1 MKEYADST
9 ASRLTKAITVMLHI
23 ANYVEAEC
31 NKGNHDVLKIGYGA
45 KDIADYL
52 RDGVKDILTLQQAY
66 DGKLEL
72 LGRRNAECKEF
83 NAECKEFE
91 DCLKGIFGE
100 CDPEQIAYILN
111 ADDLKA
117 IEGIYENAV
126 NRYEEKEK
134 NE

>member
-1 MKEYADST
+1 MAKYEWST
-9 ASRLTKAITVMLHI
+9 AGGLVKTITVMLHI

-31 NKGNHDVLKIGYGA
+31 NKGNRDVLQIGYGA
-45 KDIADYL
+45 KAIADYL

-66 DGKLEL
+66 DGKMEL
-72 LGRRNAECKEF
+72 LGMR

-100 CDPEQIAYILN
+100 CDPEQIEYILN
-111 ADDLKA
+111 EDDLKA
-117 IEGIYENAV
+117 IKEIYGNAV
-126 NRYEEKEK
+126 NRYEEKEE

>member
-1 MKEYADST
+1 MGQYVRSNADKLVKVIS
-9 ASRLTKAITVMLHI
+9 VMLHI

-31 NKGNHDVLKIGYGA
+31 NKGNRDVLKIGYGEKA
-45 KDIADYL
+45 IADYL
-52 RDGVKDILTLQQAY
+52 RDGVKNILTLQQAY

-72 LGRRNAECKEF
+72 LVMR

-100 CDPEQIAYILN
+100 CDPEQIGYILN

-117 IEGIYENAV
+117 IEEIYENAV
-126 NRYEEKEK
+126 NRYEEKE
-134 NE
+134 ETE

>member
-1 MKEYADST
+1 MKEYTDST

-31 NKGNHDVLKIGYGA
+31 NKGNHDVLQIEYGA

-72 LGRRNAECKEF
+72 LGMR

-91 DCLKGIFGE
+91 DCLKGIFGK
-100 CDPEQIAYILN
+100 CDPEQIGYILN

-117 IEGIYENAV
+117 IKEIYENAV
-126 NRYEEKEK
+126 NRYEEKE
-134 NE
+134 ETE

>member
-1 MKEYADST
+1 MAKYEWST
-9 ASRLTKAITVMLHI
+9 AGGLVKTITVMLHI

-31 NKGNHDVLKIGYGA
+31 SKGNHNVLKIGYGA
-45 KDIADYL
+45 KAIADYL

-72 LGRRNAECKEF
+72 LGLRNAQ
-83 NAECKEFE
+83 CKEFE

-100 CDPEQIAYILN
+100 CDQEHIGYILN

-117 IEGIYENAV
+117 IKGIYENAV
-126 NRYEEKEK
+126 NRYEEKE
-134 NE
+134 ETE

>member
-1 MKEYADST
+1 MGEYVRSNADNLVKVIS
-9 ASRLTKAITVMLHI
+9 VMLHI

-31 NKGNHDVLKIGYGA
+31 NKGNHDVLQIGYGA
-45 KDIADYL
+45 KAIADYL

-72 LGRRNAECKEF
+72 LGMR

-100 CDPEQIAYILN
+100 CDPEQIGYILN
-111 ADDLKA
+111 ADDVKA
-117 IEGIYENAV
+117 IEEIYENAV
-126 NRYEEKEK
+126 NRYEEKE
-134 NE
+134 ETE

>member
-1 MKEYADST
+1 MVEYAGSN
-9 ASRLTKAITVMLHI
+9 ANKLVKAITIMLHI

-31 NKGNHDVLKIGYGA
+31 NKGNPDVLKIGYGA
-45 KDIADYL
+45 KAIADYL

-72 LGRRNAECKEF
+72 LGMR

-100 CDPEQIAYILN
+100 CDPEQIGYILN
-111 ADDLKA
+111 ADDLKE
-117 IEGIYENAV
+117 IEEIYENAV
-126 NRYEEKEK
+126 NRYEEKE
-134 NE
+134 ETE

>member
-1 MKEYADST
+1 MAKYEWST
-9 ASRLTKAITVMLHI
+9 AGGLVKTITVMLHI

-31 NKGNHDVLKIGYGA
+31 NKGNHDVLQIGYGA
-45 KDIADYL
+45 KAIADHL

-72 LGRRNAECKEF
+72 LGMR

-100 CDPEQIAYILN
+100 CDPEQVGYILN

-117 IEGIYENAV
+117 IKEIYESAV
-126 NRYEEKEK
+126 NRYEEKE
-134 NE
+134 ETE

>member
-1 MKEYADST
+1 MTEYTNST

-45 KDIADYL
+45 KAIAECL

-72 LGRRNAECKEF
+72 LGLR

-100 CDPEQIAYILN
+100 CDPEQIGYILN

-117 IEGIYENAV
+117 IKEIYENAV
-126 NRYEEKEK
+126 NCYEEKEET
-134 NE
+134 NDSD